1 MTEFRTTDVNSVE
14 YRTLTNR
21 IHNIK
26 ACCKLVDSCDIVTDG
41 LTSKEKGEM
50 HDILRRRREKYRQ
63 SGKYNNMILKAHN
76 RERNTFDK
84 KRVPF
89 HLRKYTYF
97 EEDENI

>member
-1 MTEFRTTDVNSVE
+1 MTKFRTTNADSVE

-21 IHNIK
+21 
-26 ACCKLVDSCDIVTDG
+26 LTFDSKPTP
-41 LTSKEKGEM
+41 KEKGEM
-50 HDILRRRREKYRQ
+50 HDILRRRREKYRR

>member
-1 MTEFRTTDVNSVE
+1 MTKFRTTNADSVE

-21 IHNIK
+21 
-26 ACCKLVDSCDIVTDG
+26 LTFDSKPTP
-41 LTSKEKGEM
+41 KEKGEM
-50 HDILRRRREKYRQ
+50 HDILRRRREKYRR

-97 EEDENI
+97 EEDEDANI